1 MCIFCDIVSGKIPN
15 YTVYEDDKVL
25 AFLDVN
31 PTSKG
36 HTLVVPKA
44 HCSSFLDCE
53 VEDLNHCMQVAQ
65 QLANQIKEKLNCD
78 GINILTN
85 IGQAAGQ
92 SVMHFHI
99 HIIPRYENDDHLT
112 LQFNSIGEVD
122 LESICKQITE

>member
-53 VEDLNHCMQVAQ
+53 TEDLNHCMQVAQ

>member
-15 YTVYEDDKVL
+15 YTIYEDDKVL

-36 HTLVVPKA
+36 HTLVVPKS
-44 HCSSFLDCE
+44 HCSSFLYCE
-53 VEDLNHCMQVAQ
+53 AEDLNHCMQVAQ